1 MIAIMM
7 THYVI
12 LYGDFKSD
20 VVRNSLLQKMSYADT
35 GHIVKFILKFILITT
50 IMERSNIIR
59 IFTRYLNLVT
69 RLYQG

>member
-12 LYGDFKSD
+12 LYGDFKGD

-35 GHIVKFILKFILITT
+35 GHIVKFILQFILITT